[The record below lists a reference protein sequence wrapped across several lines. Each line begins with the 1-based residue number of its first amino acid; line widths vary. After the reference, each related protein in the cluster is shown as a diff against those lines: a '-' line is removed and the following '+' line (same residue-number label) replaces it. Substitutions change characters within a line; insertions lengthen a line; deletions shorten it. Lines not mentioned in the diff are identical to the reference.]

1 VSDSPVSPYPFERW
15 PRLRP
20 EDVVRLRRVARA
32 VPSGSLDAMCATL
45 GALLGADV
53 TLTPGPIYTCEPG
66 ALAESFA
73 EPLVAVVLRPPGPE
87 RPLVVELAP
96 ELALAL
102 VDRLL
107 GGDGSQVGDAI
118 GGLTELE
125 CGVVAYAAAR
135 VLGAARRA
143 WTVAG
148 VLTTRLAVLGTLG
161 DEGSATW
168 TAELELTFLE
178 PAVRPS
184 DPTSRERRRQAT
196 EPNELTF
203 SEPAARSSDPTSR
216 ERRRDATDE
225 DGASTRRSP
234 VRVWIPDATRW
245 DDGAAS
251 TSRFAKLPLEL
262 VVDGGEVTLKAAEL
276 LTLGP
281 ADVLLLDDAW
291 WRRERTLRLR
301 VLGARAT
308 TWWAQDEDGA
318 IALRRIESRPG
329 AGATTSGAKNGAG
342 RKTMS
347 EETATLKTLG
357 DAPVEVSVELARI
370 RLTLA
375 ELQALRIGEV
385 VASGAPIGE
394 HVRLR
399 VGDVVIGEGE
409 LVEIDGQIGVRL
421 ASLDAE

>member
-1 VSDSPVSPYPFERW
+1 MSEPPVSPYPFERW

-20 EDVVRLRRVARA
+20 DDVVRLRRVARA

-45 GALLGADV
+45 GELLGAHV
-53 TLTPGPIYTCEPG
+53 TLITGPIYTCEPG
-66 ALAESFA
+66 ALVESLA
-73 EPLVAVVLRPPGPE
+73 EPLVAIVLRPPGPE

-96 ELALAL
+96 DLALVL

-107 GGDGSQVGDAI
+107 GGDGSQVGEAV

-148 VLTTRLAVLGTLG
+148 VLTTRLAVMGTLG

-168 TAELELTFLE
+168 TAELELT
-178 PAVRPS
+178 
-184 DPTSRERRRQAT
+184 
-196 EPNELTF
+196 
-203 SEPAARSSDPTSR
+203 SEPSPSHAR
-216 ERRRDATDE
+216 DE
-225 DGASTRRSP
+225 DGTPTRRSP

-251 TSRFAKLPLEL
+251 ASRFAKLPLEL
-262 VVDGGEVTLKAAEL
+262 VMDGGEATLSASEL
-276 LTLGP
+276 LTLKP
-281 ADVLLLDDAW
+281 EDVLLLDDAW

-301 VLGARAT
+301 LVGARAT
-308 TWWAQDEDGA
+308 TWWGQDVEGA
-318 IALRRIESRPG
+318 IALRRIESGPG
-329 AGATTSGAKNGAG
+329 AGATAGATAGGAKNGA
-342 RKTMS
+342 RRDTMS

-375 ELQALRIGEV
+375 ELQALRVGEV

>member
-1 VSDSPVSPYPFERW
+1 MSESPVSPYPFERW
-15 PRLRP
+15 PRLRS

-45 GALLGADV
+45 GELLGAQV
-53 TLTPGPIYTCEPG
+53 SLTPGPIYACEAG
-66 ALAESFA
+66 ALAESLA
-73 EPLVAVVLRPPGPE
+73 EPLVAIVLRPPGPE

-96 ELALAL
+96 ELALVL

-107 GGDGSQVGDAI
+107 GGDGSQVGEAI

-135 VLGAARRA
+135 VLGVARRP

-168 TAELELTFLE
+168 TAELH
-178 PAVRPS
+178 AG
-184 DPTSRERRRQAT
+184 
-196 EPNELTF
+196 
-203 SEPAARSSDPTSR
+203 
-216 ERRRDATDE
+216 DE
-225 DGASTRRSP
+225 DGGPTRHSP

-245 DDGAAS
+245 DDGAGS
-251 TSRFAKLPLEL
+251 QVGFSKLPLEL
-262 VVDGGEVTLKAAEL
+262 VVDGGEVTLPAAEL
-276 LTLGP
+276 LTLKP
-281 ADVLLLDDAW
+281 EDVLLLDDAW

-301 VLGARAT
+301 LVGARAT
-308 TWWAQDEDGA
+308 TWWGQAEDGA
-318 IALRRIESRPG
+318 IAVRRIEAGPG
-329 AGATTSGAKNGAG
+329 SGATTGASTRAKNGA
-342 RKTMS
+342 RRNTMS

-375 ELQALRIGEV
+375 ELQALRVGEV

>member
-1 VSDSPVSPYPFERW
+1 VSESPVSPYPFERW
-15 PRLRP
+15 PRLRS

-45 GALLGADV
+45 GELLGAQV
-53 TLTPGPIYTCEPG
+53 SLTTGPIYACEAG
-66 ALAESFA
+66 ALAESLA
-73 EPLVAVVLRPPGPE
+73 EPLVAIVLRPPGPE

-96 ELALAL
+96 ELALVL

-107 GGDGSQVGDAI
+107 GGDGSQVGEAI

-135 VLGAARRA
+135 VLGVARRP

-168 TAELELTFLE
+168 TAELH
-178 PAVRPS
+178 AG
-184 DPTSRERRRQAT
+184 
-196 EPNELTF
+196 
-203 SEPAARSSDPTSR
+203 
-216 ERRRDATDE
+216 DE
-225 DGASTRRSP
+225 DGGPTRHSP

-245 DDGAAS
+245 DDGAGS
-251 TSRFAKLPLEL
+251 QVGFSKLPLEL
-262 VVDGGEVTLKAAEL
+262 VVDGGEVTLAAAEL
-276 LTLGP
+276 LTLKP
-281 ADVLLLDDAW
+281 EDVLLLDDAW

-301 VLGARAT
+301 LVGARAT
-308 TWWAQDEDGA
+308 TWWGQAEDGA
-318 IALRRIESRPG
+318 IAVRRIEAGPG
-329 AGATTSGAKNGAG
+329 SGATTGASTRAKNGA
-342 RKTMS
+342 RRNTMS

-375 ELQALRIGEV
+375 ELQALRVGEV

>member
-1 VSDSPVSPYPFERW
+1 
-15 PRLRP
+15 
-20 EDVVRLRRVARA
+20 
-32 VPSGSLDAMCATL
+32 M
-45 GALLGADV
+45 
-53 TLTPGPIYTCEPG
+53 
-66 ALAESFA
+66 
-73 EPLVAVVLRPPGPE
+73 
-87 RPLVVELAP
+87 
-96 ELALAL
+96 
-102 VDRLL
+102 
-107 GGDGSQVGDAI
+107 

-148 VLTTRLAVLGTLG
+148 VLTTRLAVMGTLG

-168 TAELELTFLE
+168 TAELELT
-178 PAVRPS
+178 
-184 DPTSRERRRQAT
+184 
-196 EPNELTF
+196 
-203 SEPAARSSDPTSR
+203 SEPSPSHAR
-216 ERRRDATDE
+216 DE
-225 DGASTRRSP
+225 DGTPTRRSP

-245 DDGAAS
+245 VDGAAS
-251 TSRFAKLPLEL
+251 ASRFAKLPLEL
-262 VVDGGEVTLKAAEL
+262 VMDGGEATLSASEL
-276 LTLGP
+276 LTLKP
-281 ADVLLLDDAW
+281 EDVLLLDDAW

-301 VLGARAT
+301 LVGARAT
-308 TWWAQDEDGA
+308 TWWGQDVEGA
-318 IALRRIESRPG
+318 IALRRIESGPG
-329 AGATTSGAKNGAG
+329 AGATAGATAGGAKNGA
-342 RKTMS
+342 RRDTMS

-375 ELQALRIGEV
+375 ELQALRVGEV

>member
-1 VSDSPVSPYPFERW
+1 MSDSPVSPYPFERW

-45 GALLGADV
+45 GELLGAHV
-53 TLTPGPIYTCEPG
+53 TLTSGPIYACEPG
-66 ALAESFA
+66 ALAESLA
-73 EPLVAVVLRPPGPE
+73 EPLVAIVLRPPGPE
-87 RPLVVELAP
+87 RPLVVELASD
-96 ELALAL
+96 LALVL

-135 VLGAARRA
+135 VLGVARRP

-168 TAELELTFLE
+168 SAELELTFLE

-196 EPNELTF
+196 EP
-203 SEPAARSSDPTSR
+203 SQAHAG
-216 ERRRDATDE
+216 DE
-225 DGASTRRSP
+225 DGGRTRRSP

-245 DDGAAS
+245 DDGAG
-251 TSRFAKLPLEL
+251 SRVGFSKLPLEL
-262 VVDGGEVTLKAAEL
+262 VVDGGEVTLAAAEL
-276 LTLGP
+276 LTLKP

-301 VLGARAT
+301 LVGARAT

-318 IALRRIESRPG
+318 IAVRRIESGPG
-329 AGATTSGAKNGAG
+329 AGATNGA
-342 RKTMS
+342 RRNTMS

-375 ELQALRIGEV
+375 ELHALRVGEV

>member
-1 VSDSPVSPYPFERW
+1 MSDSPVSPYPFERW

-45 GALLGADV
+45 GELIGADV

-66 ALAESFA
+66 ALAESLA
-73 EPLVAVVLRPPGPE
+73 EPLVAIVLRPPGPE
-87 RPLVVELAP
+87 RPLVVELSPA
-96 ELALAL
+96 LALAL

-148 VLTTRLAVLGTLG
+148 VITTRLAVLGTLG

-168 TAELELTFLE
+168 TAELE
-178 PAVRPS
+178 VR
-184 DPTSRERRRQAT
+184 
-196 EPNELTF
+196 L
-203 SEPAARSSDPTSR
+203 
-216 ERRRDATDE
+216 RDD
-225 DGASTRRSP
+225 DGMPTRRSP

-245 DDGAAS
+245 DDGAAA
-251 TSRFAKLPLEL
+251 TARFPTLPLEL
-262 VVDGGEVTLKAAEL
+262 VVDGGEVTLAAAEL
-276 LTLGP
+276 LTLEP
-281 ADVLLLDDAW
+281 ADVLLLDDVW

-301 VLGARAT
+301 VAGAHAT
-308 TWWAQDEDGA
+308 TWWARDDEGA
-318 IALRRIESRPG
+318 IAVRRIESSPG
-329 AGATTSGAKNGAG
+329 ADATKGTR

-375 ELQALRIGEV
+375 ELQALRVGEV

>member
-1 VSDSPVSPYPFERW
+1 MSDSPVSPYPFERW

-45 GALLGADV
+45 GELLGAQV
-53 TLTPGPIYTCEPG
+53 SLITGPIYACEPG
-66 ALAESFA
+66 ALAESLA
-73 EPLVAVVLRPPGPE
+73 EPLVAIVLRPPGPE

-96 ELALAL
+96 DLALVL

-135 VLGAARRA
+135 VLGAARRP

-148 VLTTRLAVLGTLG
+148 VITTRLAVMGTLG

-178 PAVRPS
+178 PS
-184 DPTSRERRRQAT
+184 DPTSRERLRQAT
-196 EPNELTF
+196 EP
-203 SEPAARSSDPTSR
+203 SRSRTR
-216 ERRRDATDE
+216 EA
-225 DGASTRRSP
+225 DGTPRRSP

-245 DDGAAS
+245 NDGAGS

-262 VVDGGEVTLKAAEL
+262 VVDGGEVTLSASEL
-276 LTLGP
+276 LTLKP
-281 ADVLLLDDAW
+281 EDVLLLDDAW

-301 VLGARAT
+301 LVGARAT
-308 TWWAQDEDGA
+308 TWWGQDEEGA
-318 IALRRIESRPG
+318 IALRRIESGPG
-329 AGATTSGAKNGAG
+329 GATTSSAKNGAG
-342 RKTMS
+342 RKTTMR
-347 EETATLKTLG
+347 EETATLKALG

-375 ELQALRIGEV
+375 ELQALRVGEV